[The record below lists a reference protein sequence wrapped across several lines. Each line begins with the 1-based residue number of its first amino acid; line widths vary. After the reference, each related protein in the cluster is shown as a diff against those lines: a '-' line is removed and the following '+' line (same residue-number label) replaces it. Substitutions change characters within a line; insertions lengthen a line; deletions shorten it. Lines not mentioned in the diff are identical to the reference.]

1 MLFERGIVV
10 TIEEL
15 AQKNANVVAG
25 YDLVKYFEAACPVYK
40 IELNFTKK

>member
-1 MLFERGIVV
+1 M

-25 YDLVKYFEAACPVYK
+25 YDLVKYFEACCDGK
-40 IELNFTKK
+40 RD